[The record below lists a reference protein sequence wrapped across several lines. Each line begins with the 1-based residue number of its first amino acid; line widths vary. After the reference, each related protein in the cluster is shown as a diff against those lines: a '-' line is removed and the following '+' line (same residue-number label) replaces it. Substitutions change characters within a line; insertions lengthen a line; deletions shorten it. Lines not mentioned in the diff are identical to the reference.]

1 MEKLTKN
8 LPVYIADYAVLA
20 GLPVADAKIFVET
33 LLLDPT
39 KIASVPG
46 VTPAILAAATKGS
59 QWAYAESLKY
69 VWYTSIA
76 FGLLSM
82 IAVAFLPSTLK
93 YQTNRVAVAL

>member
-1 MEKLTKN
+1 M
-8 LPVYIADYAVLA
+8 A
-20 GLPVADAKIFVET
+20 GLPLADAKIFVET
-33 LLLDPT
+33 LLLEPT

-76 FGLLSM
+76 FGVLSM
-82 IAVAFLPSTLK
+82 IAAACLPSTRK
-93 YQTNRVAVAL
+93 YQTNRIAVTL